1 MSFTSRQLALHAARL
16 ASDKG
21 ATDIAVI
28 QLPAIAGTAFDYVV
42 LATATSDR
50 QTNAVV
56 EEIFHFCKRHGVNRM
71 PVEGESGWML
81 IDGGDVVVHA
91 QSAEMRARYDLDHL
105 WPTGKLVKAW
115 EAEANTLGDPDKPAA
130 APRRAESANDE
141 SGPGTAPKRRRAAAR
156 VPVGAPDPIVESGV
170 LPTQFEKSSKKVA
183 VKLGATPKAKAKAKQ
198 KARLRTVPKAPP
210 AGAATLMSIPLARM
224 TSHASPVTKAR
235 AAAKAAAKPA
245 ASRPAAAKP
254 GKTAVKLGKAPA
266 KPAPKTTTRKR

>member
-1 MSFTSRQLALHAARL
+1 MTFTSRQLALHAARL

-56 EEIFHFCKRHGVNRM
+56 EEIYHFCKRHGVNRM

-81 IDGGDVVVHA
+81 IDGGDVIVHA

-115 EAEANTLGDPDKPAA
+115 EAEAETLGDPDRPETAA
-130 APRRAESANDE
+130 ATQRDTSATVKTTPA
-141 SGPGTAPKRRRAAAR
+141 SKRRRLAAR
-156 VPVGAPDPIVESGV
+156 APVGVPDPIVESGV
-170 LPTQFEKSSKKVA
+170 LPAQFEKNTKNVA
-183 VKLGATPKAKAKAKQ
+183 VKLGPTAKARAKAKQ
-198 KARLRTVPKAPP
+198 KAKTRPKGAPTT
-210 AGAATLMSIPLARM
+210 AATLMSIPMSRLTTTAN
-224 TSHASPVTKAR
+224 PVTKAR
-235 AAAKAAAKPA
+235 AAAKAAAKAP
-245 ASRPAAAKP
+245 
-254 GKTAVKLGKAPA
+254 PA
-266 KPAPKTTTRKR
+266 KPVIATKATTISVRRDP